1 MNPENRVMIAMS
13 GGVDSSV
20 AAYIMKSRGFDCI
33 GATLKLYSNEDIQLD
48 RNKTCCSLSDVEDAR
63 SVANRLG
70 IPYYVFNFSDNFRE
84 KVIGRFIDTYRSGGT
99 PNPCIDCNRYI
110 KFDQLLTRAE
120 LMECGHIATGHY
132 ARVEF
137 DEMKGRWL
145 LKRAADTNKDQ
156 TYVLWALTQ
165 NQLSHTFFPLGNL
178 TKPEVRKIAEA
189 ENFLNAE
196 KPDSQDICFVPD
208 GNYARFIESYTGEK
222 SLPGDFISEG
232 KKVGTHKGI
241 IHYTLGQRKK
251 LGISLGHQI
260 YVTGIDPEKNTVTL
274 GDEPELFCRSLDA
287 HDINL
292 IAYEQITEPLRVTAK
307 VRYSHKEA
315 PATLTQ
321 TADDS
326 IHIEFDEP
334 QRAITRGQSVVV
346 YDGEMV
352 VCGGIID

>member
-1 MNPENRVMIAMS
+1 MNRVMIAMS

-20 AAYIMKSRGFDCI
+20 AAYLIKKMGCDCI

-63 SVANRLG
+63 SVATRLG
-70 IPYYVFNFSDNFRE
+70 MPYYVFNFSDNFKE
-84 KVIGRFIDTYRSGGT
+84 KVIGRFIDTYKSGGT
-99 PNPCIDCNRYI
+99 PNPCIDCNRFI

-120 LMECGHIATGHY
+120 LMDCDHIATGHY

-137 DEMKGRWL
+137 DENRQRWL
-145 LKRAADTNKDQ
+145 LKRAADTHKDQ

-165 NQLSHTFFPLGNL
+165 DQLEHTFFPLGDL
-178 TKPEVRKIAEA
+178 TKPEVRKIAE
-189 ENFLNAE
+189 EQKFLNAE

-222 SLPGDFISEG
+222 SRPGDFISDG

-251 LGISLGHQI
+251 LGVSIGHTI
-260 YVTGIDPEKNTVTL
+260 FVTKIDPQKNTVTL
-274 GDEPELFCRSLDA
+274 GDEPELFTSSLDA
-287 HDINL
+287 HDINM
-292 IAYEQITEPLRVTAK
+292 IAFERLSEPMRVTAK

-315 PATLTQ
+315 AALLTQ
-321 TADDS
+321 TDDDS

-346 YDGEMV
+346 YDGDTV

>member
-20 AAYIMKSRGFDCI
+20 AAYLMKSQGYDCT

-70 IPYYVFNFSDNFRE
+70 MPYFVFNFSDNFKE
-84 KVIGRFIDTYRSGGT
+84 KVIGRFIDTYKSGGT

-110 KFDQLLTRAE
+110 KFNQLLTRAG
-120 LMECGHIATGHY
+120 LMDCGHIATGHY

-137 DEMKGRWL
+137 DKERGRWL
-145 LKRAADTNKDQ
+145 LKRAADTHKDQ

-165 NQLSHTFFPLGNL
+165 TELAHTFFPLGNL
-178 TKPEVRKIAEA
+178 TKPEVRKIAGEQG
-189 ENFLNAE
+189 FLNAE

-208 GNYARFIESYTGEK
+208 GDYARFIESYTGEK
-222 SLPGDFISEG
+222 SKPGDFVSDG

-241 IHYTLGQRKK
+241 VHYTLGQRKK
-251 LGISLGHQI
+251 LGVSIGHTI
-260 YVTGIDPEKNTVTL
+260 FVTKIDPLSNTVTL
-274 GDEPELFCRSLDA
+274 GDESGLFTSSLDA
-287 HDINL
+287 HDINM
-292 IAYEQITEPLRVTAK
+292 IAFEKLEEPMRVTAK
-307 VRYSHKEA
+307 VRYAHKEA
-315 PATLTQ
+315 PAMLTQ
-321 TADDS
+321 TGEDS
-326 IHIEFDEP
+326 FHLEFDEP

-346 YDGEMV
+346 YDGDTV

>member
-20 AAYIMKSRGFDCI
+20 AAYLMKSQGYDCT

-70 IPYYVFNFSDNFRE
+70 MPYFVFNFSDNFKE
-84 KVIGRFIDTYRSGGT
+84 KVIGRFIDTYKSGGT

-110 KFDQLLTRAE
+110 KFNQLLTRAE
-120 LMECGHIATGHY
+120 LMDCRHIATGHY

-137 DEMKGRWL
+137 DEERGRWL
-145 LKRAADTNKDQ
+145 LKRAADTHKDQ

-165 NQLSHTFFPLGNL
+165 DQLAHTFFPLGSL
-178 TKPEVRKIAEA
+178 TKPEVRRIAE
-189 ENFLNAE
+189 EQGFLNAE

-208 GNYARFIESYTGEK
+208 GDYARFIESYTGEK
-222 SLPGDFISEG
+222 SKPGDFVSDG

-251 LGISLGHQI
+251 LGVSIGHTI
-260 YVTGIDPEKNTVTL
+260 FVTKIDPLSNTVTL
-274 GDEPELFCRSLDA
+274 GDESGLFTSSLDA
-287 HDINL
+287 HDINM
-292 IAYEQITEPLRVTAK
+292 IAFEKLEEPMRVTAK
-307 VRYSHKEA
+307 VRYAHKEA

-321 TADDS
+321 TGEDS
-326 IHIEFDEP
+326 FHLEFDEP

-346 YDGEMV
+346 YDGDTV

>member
-20 AAYIMKSRGFDCI
+20 AACLMKEKGYDCV

-63 SVANRLG
+63 SVATRLG
-70 IPYYVFNFSDNFRE
+70 IPYFVFNFSDNFKE
-84 KVIGRFIDTYRSGGT
+84 KVIDRFISTYKSGGT

-110 KFDQLLTRAE
+110 KFDKLLTRAE
-120 LMECGHIATGHY
+120 LMECGHIVTGHY
-132 ARVEF
+132 ARVEL
-137 DEMKGRWL
+137 DEKSGRYL
-145 LKRAADTNKDQ
+145 LKRAADANKDQ
-156 TYVLWALTQ
+156 TYVLWPLTQ
-165 NQLSHTFFPLGNL
+165 KELSRTFFPLGSL

-189 ENFLNAE
+189 HGFLNAE

-208 GNYARFIESYTGEK
+208 GNYARFIEEYTGEK
-222 SLPGDFISEG
+222 SEPGDFISGG

-251 LGISLGHQI
+251 LGVSVGHTI
-260 YVTGIDPEKNTVTL
+260 FVTGIDPARNIVTL
-274 GDEPELFCRSLDA
+274 GDESELFGSTLTA
-287 HDINL
+287 HDINM
-292 IAYEQITEPLRVTAK
+292 IAYERLEKPLRVTAK
-307 VRYSHKEA
+307 IRYAHKEA

-321 TADDS
+321 TGGDS
-326 IHIEFDEP
+326 FRLDFDLP

-346 YDGEMV
+346 YDGDVV